1 MGMTRLNVGKC
12 WNSSSLKVTASRI
25 FPGLTSGCNRCLPGL
40 VVHVRIAGVL
50 RHLHYWVVLS
60 GAGKES
66 GKRCQKYKSI
76 GSWVLMMSV
85 YTGSMHD
92 MYFFIYIHYT
102 HLLYMHVLLIC
113 MYTYVYHIYI
123 HISYIFN
130 LTVCLLTLS
139 IEHCPRSFQTQA
151 GINSEGQSRFGPSS
165 VPWLWWRR
173 L

>member
-1 MGMTRLNVGKC
+1 MGKPY
-12 WNSSSLKVTASRI
+12 
-25 FPGLTSGCNRCLPGL
+25 FPGADLRLQPMSTWSCGACTYCRGSQAFALLGCALRC
-40 VVHVRIAGVL
+40 
-50 RHLHYWVVLS
+50 W
-60 GAGKES
+60 
-66 GKRCQKYKSI
+66 KRCQKYKSI

-102 HLLYMHVLLIC
+102 HLLYMHVLLIY
-113 MYTYVYHIYI
+113 MYTYVYHIFI